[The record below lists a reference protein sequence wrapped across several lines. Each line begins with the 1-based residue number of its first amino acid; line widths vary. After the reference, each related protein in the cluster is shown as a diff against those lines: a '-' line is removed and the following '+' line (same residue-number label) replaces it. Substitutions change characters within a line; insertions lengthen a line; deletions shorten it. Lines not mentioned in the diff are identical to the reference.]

1 MPYIAYVSLTYRLP
15 GWRCRTLLLW
25 GWMAGDRTATAQPSE
40 SAGAA
45 EGMKTFFLPLK
56 CCSVPRFVC
65 QLKGQLSAKLWKSWK
80 GVREYCPKQTVQVT
94 NALLTTPLARL
105 PGRLRNN
112 KTKSPAFYFQA
123 HPFLHKETTAHGVA
137 AVHKVS
143 IQPCLLV
150 LGPGV
155 QLMSSHRAQASRG
168 GRDHRRKR
176 LSFQVSCGLQNV
188 METPQ
193 CFWMSA
199 VEHSGDCSLLLWVRA
214 GTQVPACE
222 FSPLKGAPM
231 REAKHHPLSLESVLP
246 KAFVSES
253 SLETS
258 GDKSAILRL
267 LQQPSALLFI

>member
-1 MPYIAYVSLTYRLP
+1 ML
-15 GWRCRTLLLW
+15 
-25 GWMAGDRTATAQPSE
+25 
-40 SAGAA
+40 
-45 EGMKTFFLPLK
+45 FLP
-56 CCSVPRFVC
+56 P
-65 QLKGQLSAKLWKSWK
+65 
-80 GVREYCPKQTVQVT
+80 P
-94 NALLTTPLARL
+94 
-105 PGRLRNN
+105 
-112 KTKSPAFYFQA
+112 SPAFQEDYA
-123 HPFLHKETTAHGVA
+123 ITKPNPLLSTSRLTPFFTRRQHHGVA

-155 QLMSSHRAQASRG
+155 QLMGSHRAQASRG

-258 GDKSAILRL
+258 EGDKSAILRL
-267 LQQPSALLFI
+267 LQQPSAPLFI